1 MPGSSPFFSRTF
13 APITELRQY
22 APDMQ
27 LLAMDTTNL
36 EAEAT
41 MQLVG
46 AWLSKFGPELKGLI
60 LAGDDFPM
68 TGTLEA
74 LKKAGRTDVIIV
86 AAGNSKTGMDSV
98 KVGRPSPFPTS
109 PRKAMGRWPCI
120 PPPAGSAARP

>member
-1 MPGSSPFFSRTF
+1 
-13 APITELRQY
+13 
-22 APDMQ
+22 
-27 LLAMDTTNL
+27 
-36 EAEAT
+36 

-74 LKKAGRTDVIIV
+74 LKKAGRTDVVIV

-98 KVGRPSPFPTS
+98 K
-109 PRKAMGRWPCI
+109 
-120 PPPAGSAARP
+120 AGDALAVTYQSAEGDGAIAVHSAARWFSGEALDPVVYLPKHLITQADVEQFMPAQW